1 MDDDKSKL
9 FKVVS
14 PRDES
19 SFKTESNHDED
30 EEFLPNNIESDFYDD
45 DEDQIY
51 EDYEDDDD
59 NEELNYSQNS
69 EIKYEYNTEVEE
81 NDVNTDIASG
91 EIKMHKKFPKKLL
104 RTPKCAR

>member
-9 FKVVS
+9 FKGVS
-14 PRDES
+14 LRDES

-30 EEFLPNNIESDFYDD
+30 EEFLSNNIESDFYDD
-45 DEDQIY
+45 DDQIY

-69 EIKYEYNTEVEE
+69 ETKYEYNTEVEE
-81 NDVNTDIASG
+81 NDVNTNISSG
-91 EIKMHKKFPKKLL
+91 EIKMFKKFPKKLL